1 MKTNLA
7 IFFLIGVTGVNIL
20 ITGCGTDPAR
30 IDATGTGTLTTT
42 HDVNV
47 KDWQIAA
54 EKCVN
59 SLLTSGALVRNDG
72 RKSVIMVSTVKNS
85 TNQHIDIQILTQKI
99 RTAILRS
106 GQAITTTAV
115 GAGGPEDKATR
126 QVRDLQE
133 DEMFNQDT
141 VQKMGTAIA
150 PDLSLAGEITQ
161 QSTSQGRMRESYFY
175 FHLTL
180 TDLKTGLAIW
190 EDEVEIAKQDK
201 KPLVGF

>member
-1 MKTNLA
+1 MKTNLISLILSGLAVTA
-7 IFFLIGVTGVNIL
+7 ILTG
-20 ITGCGTDPAR
+20 GCGSDPAR
-30 IDATGTGTLTTT
+30 IDAAGTGTLTTT
-42 HDVNV
+42 NEINV

-59 SLLTSGALVRNDG
+59 SLLSSGTLLRNDG

-99 RTAILRS
+99 RTALLRS

-126 QVRDLQE
+126 QVRELQD
-133 DEMFNQDT
+133 DEMFNQNT

-150 PDLSLAGEITQ
+150 PDYSLAGEITQ
-161 QSTSQGRMRESYFY
+161 QSSRQDRMRESYFY

-180 TDLKTGLAIW
+180 TDLKTGLAVW
-190 EDEVEIAKQDK
+190 EDEVEIAKQEK

>member
-1 MKTNLA
+1 MKIVKRDCIAAAVLA
-7 IFFLIGVTGVNIL
+7 FAVLAS
-20 ITGCGTDPAR
+20 GCGSDPAR
-30 IDATGTGTLTTT
+30 IDAAGTGTLTTT
-42 HDVNV
+42 NDVNV

-59 SLLTSGALVRNDG
+59 SMLTSGSLARNDG
-72 RKSVIMVSTVKNS
+72 RKSVVMVSTVKNS

-115 GAGGPEDKATR
+115 GANGPEDKATK
-126 QVRDLQE
+126 QVRDLQD

-150 PDLSLAGEITQ
+150 PDFSLAGEITQ
-161 QSTSQGRMRESYFY
+161 QTAAQGRMRESYFY

-180 TDLKTGLAIW
+180 TDLKTGLAVW

>member
-1 MKTNLA
+1 MKKTFYYFFSGIIALA
-7 IFFLIGVTGVNIL
+7 IFAS
-20 ITGCGTDPAR
+20 GCGTDPAR
-30 IDATGTGTLTTT
+30 IDASGTDTITTT
-42 HDVNV
+42 DDVNV

-59 SLLTSGALVRNDG
+59 SLLTSGVLLRNDG

-106 GQAITTTAV
+106 GQALTTTAV
-115 GAGGPEDKATR
+115 SADGPEDKATK
-126 QVRDLQE
+126 QVRDLQD
-133 DEMFNQDT
+133 DEMFNQNT
-141 VQKMGTAIA
+141 VQKMGTVIA
-150 PDLSLAGEITQ
+150 PDYSLAGEITQ
-161 QSTSQGRMRESYFY
+161 QSTRQGRMRESYFY

-180 TDLKTGLAIW
+180 TDLKTGLAVW
-190 EDEVEIAKQDK
+190 EDEVEIAKQAK

>member
-1 MKTNLA
+1 MKIVKRDCIAAAVLA
-7 IFFLIGVTGVNIL
+7 FAVLAA
-20 ITGCGTDPAR
+20 GCGSDPAR
-30 IDATGTGTLTTT
+30 IDAAGTGTLTTT
-42 HDVNV
+42 NDVNV

-59 SLLTSGALVRNDG
+59 SMLTSGSLARNDG
-72 RKSVIMVSTVKNS
+72 RKSVVMVSTVKNS
-85 TNQHIDIQILTQKI
+85 TSQHIDIQILTQKI
-99 RTAILRS
+99 RTAIHRS

-115 GAGGPEDKATR
+115 GANGPEDRATK
-126 QVRDLQE
+126 QVRDLQD

-150 PDLSLAGEITQ
+150 PDFSLAGEITQ
-161 QSTSQGRMRESYFY
+161 QTAAQGRMRESYFY

-180 TDLKTGLAIW
+180 TDLKTGLAVW

-201 KPLVGF
+201 RPVLGF